1 MCGARNSPPHDLL
14 GQEAIRMHD
23 FVAVSDD
30 FKLPHNMN
38 FGGVSGIAINSQD
51 HIFLLHRGP
60 GPLMEFDADGN
71 FIRALGDG
79 LFDRPHGLR
88 IDADDNI
95 WTTDLEGHT
104 VYKFNP
110 AGRIQMVLGL
120 RGRAAEWHDC
130 GHLRAFNEPNDIA
143 FAANGDVFVLQ
154 GHGKGPSL
162 ALKFD
167 RDGNFIKTWGKRGA
181 APGDFDLP
189 HSIVIDGK
197 GLLHIADRNNGRIQ
211 VFDADGGFVR
221 ESKHPGTPCGLC
233 LAPDGFL
240 YLAHGHTGLVK
251 QLDLDGN
258 VLGETGGQGKTL
270 GRYGEA
276 HYLAV
281 SRRGEIYVADTLNW
295 RVQKYVKR

>member
-1 MCGARNSPPHDLL
+1 
-14 GQEAIRMHD
+14 MHD

-30 FKLPHNMN
+30 FELPPNMN
-38 FGGVSGIAINSQD
+38 FGGVSGVAINSHD

-60 GPLMEFDADGN
+60 GPLMEFDADGH

-88 IDADDNI
+88 IDSDDNI

-120 RGRAAEWHDC
+120 RGRAAEWHDF

-143 FAANGDVFVLQ
+143 IAANGDVYVLQ

-162 ALKFD
+162 VLKFD
-167 RDGNFIKTWGKRGA
+167 RDGNFIKSWGKTGT

-197 GLLHIADRNNGRIQ
+197 GLLHVADRNNGRIQ
-211 VFDADGGFVR
+211 VFDADGGYIR
-221 ESKHPGTPCGLC
+221 ESRHPGTPCGLC